1 MNEWLYRDTRQKNRP
16 HQPVFFCVFLVRPS
30 LSGQA
35 RPFRQCWKWP
45 EEVVE
50 LRGSNGSRIGRTRDR
65 GREMPK
71 VSPAN
76 YHCLRENPLLT
87 VFLRQIF
94 RLAIPLF
101 SVGTS
106 SAVFACPQGQYQVCV
121 VACFCAPGS
130 KEDTGEIFENMNQ
143 IAASGLQNWIV
154 QSRNTAAT
162 GDIRTIPLNIRA
174 QLESYY
180 DIQVLDS
187 ARYKVGDDAELNAA
201 HTMLQNPD
209 VSAVTLID
217 IIVFRSPDDALNNVA
232 LWAHELKHV
241 QQYLQWGVREF
252 ATRYTRD
259 YTAVEAPA
267 YEIQTQLARALRVSV
282 AQPEPPRNP

>member
-1 MNEWLYRDTRQKNRP
+1 
-16 HQPVFFCVFLVRPS
+16 
-30 LSGQA
+30 
-35 RPFRQCWKWP
+35 
-45 EEVVE
+45 
-50 LRGSNGSRIGRTRDR
+50 
-65 GREMPK
+65 MPK

-76 YHCLRENPLLT
+76 HHCLRENPLLT

-130 KEDTGEIFENMNQ
+130 KEETGEIFENMNQ

-174 QLESYY
+174 QLEPYY

-259 YTAVEAPA
+259 YTTVEAPA
-267 YEIQTQLARALRVSV
+267 YAIQTQVARALRVSV

>member
-1 MNEWLYRDTRQKNRP
+1 M
-16 HQPVFFCVFLVRPS
+16 
-30 LSGQA
+30 
-35 RPFRQCWKWP
+35 
-45 EEVVE
+45 
-50 LRGSNGSRIGRTRDR
+50 
-65 GREMPK
+65 
-71 VSPAN
+71 
-76 YHCLRENPLLT
+76 LT
-87 VFLRQIF
+87 VFVRQIF

-101 SVGTS
+101 SIGTS
-106 SAVFACPQGQYQVCV
+106 SAVLACPEGQYQVCM

-130 KEDTGEIFENMNQ
+130 KEENGEIFESMNQ
-143 IAASGLQNWIV
+143 MAAFGLQNWIV

-174 QLESYY
+174 QLEPYY

-209 VSAVTLID
+209 VSAVTLMD

-259 YTAVEAPA
+259 YTTVEAPA
-267 YEIQTQLARALRVSV
+267 YEIQTQVSRALRVSM
-282 AQPEPPRNP
+282 AKLEPPRNP

>member
-1 MNEWLYRDTRQKNRP
+1 M
-16 HQPVFFCVFLVRPS
+16 
-30 LSGQA
+30 
-35 RPFRQCWKWP
+35 
-45 EEVVE
+45 
-50 LRGSNGSRIGRTRDR
+50 
-65 GREMPK
+65 
-71 VSPAN
+71 
-76 YHCLRENPLLT
+76 LT

-106 SAVFACPQGQYQVCV
+106 SAVFACPQGQYQVCM

-130 KEDTGEIFENMNQ
+130 KEETGEIFENMNQ
-143 IAASGLQNWIV
+143 MAASGLQNWIV

-162 GDIRTIPLNIRA
+162 DDLRTIPLNIRA
-174 QLESYY
+174 QLEPYY

-209 VSAVTLID
+209 VSAVTLMD

-259 YTAVEAPA
+259 YTTVEAPA
-267 YEIQTQLARALRVSV
+267 YEIQTQVARALRVSV
-282 AQPEPPRNP
+282 AQPEPPRIP

>member
-1 MNEWLYRDTRQKNRP
+1 M
-16 HQPVFFCVFLVRPS
+16 
-30 LSGQA
+30 
-35 RPFRQCWKWP
+35 
-45 EEVVE
+45 
-50 LRGSNGSRIGRTRDR
+50 
-65 GREMPK
+65 
-71 VSPAN
+71 
-76 YHCLRENPLLT
+76 LT

-94 RLAIPLF
+94 RFAIPLF

-106 SAVFACPQGQYQVCV
+106 SAVFACPEGQYQVCM

-130 KEDTGEIFENMNQ
+130 KEETGEIFENMNQ
-143 IAASGLQNWIV
+143 MAASGLQSWIV

-174 QLESYY
+174 QLEPYY

-187 ARYKVGDDAELNAA
+187 ARYKVGDDGELNAA

-209 VSAVTLID
+209 VTAVTLID

-241 QQYLQWGVREF
+241 QQYLQLGVREF

-259 YTAVEAPA
+259 YTTVEAPA
-267 YEIQTQLARALRVSV
+267 YEIQTQVARALRVSV
-282 AQPEPPRNP
+282 AQTEPPRNP

>member
-1 MNEWLYRDTRQKNRP
+1 M
-16 HQPVFFCVFLVRPS
+16 
-30 LSGQA
+30 
-35 RPFRQCWKWP
+35 
-45 EEVVE
+45 
-50 LRGSNGSRIGRTRDR
+50 
-65 GREMPK
+65 
-71 VSPAN
+71 
-76 YHCLRENPLLT
+76 LT

-106 SAVFACPQGQYQVCV
+106 SAVFACPQGQYQVCM

-130 KEDTGEIFENMNQ
+130 KEETGEIFENMNQ
-143 IAASGLQNWIV
+143 MAASGLQNWIV

-162 GDIRTIPLNIRA
+162 DDIRTIPLNIRA
-174 QLESYY
+174 QLEPYY
-180 DIQVLDS
+180 DFQVLDS

-209 VSAVTLID
+209 VSAVTLMD

-259 YTAVEAPA
+259 YTTVEAPA
-267 YEIQTQLARALRVSV
+267 YEIQTLVARALRVSV
-282 AQPEPPRNP
+282 AQPELPRNP

>member
-1 MNEWLYRDTRQKNRP
+1 
-16 HQPVFFCVFLVRPS
+16 
-30 LSGQA
+30 
-35 RPFRQCWKWP
+35 
-45 EEVVE
+45 
-50 LRGSNGSRIGRTRDR
+50 
-65 GREMPK
+65 MPK
-71 VSPAN
+71 VSSADH
-76 YHCLRENPLLT
+76 HCLWENQLLT

-106 SAVFACPQGQYQVCV
+106 SAVFACPQGQYQVCM

-130 KEDTGEIFENMNQ
+130 KEETGEIFENMNQ
-143 IAASGLQNWIV
+143 MAASGLQNWIV

-162 GDIRTIPLNIRA
+162 DDIRTIPLNIRA
-174 QLESYY
+174 QLEPYY

-209 VSAVTLID
+209 VSAVTLMD

-259 YTAVEAPA
+259 YTTVEAPA
-267 YEIQTQLARALRVSV
+267 YEIQTQVARALRVSV
-282 AQPEPPRNP
+282 AQPEPPRIP

>member
-1 MNEWLYRDTRQKNRP
+1 M
-16 HQPVFFCVFLVRPS
+16 
-30 LSGQA
+30 
-35 RPFRQCWKWP
+35 
-45 EEVVE
+45 
-50 LRGSNGSRIGRTRDR
+50 
-65 GREMPK
+65 
-71 VSPAN
+71 
-76 YHCLRENPLLT
+76 LT
-87 VFLRQIF
+87 VFVRQIF

-101 SVGTS
+101 SIGTS
-106 SAVFACPQGQYQVCV
+106 SAVLACPEGQYQVCM

-130 KEDTGEIFENMNQ
+130 KEENGEIFESMNQ
-143 IAASGLQNWIV
+143 MAAFGLQNWIV

-174 QLESYY
+174 QLEPYY

-201 HTMLQNPD
+201 HAMLQNPD
-209 VSAVTLID
+209 VSAVTLMD

-259 YTAVEAPA
+259 YTTVEAPA
-267 YEIQTQLARALRVSV
+267 YEIQTQVSRALRVSM
-282 AQPEPPRNP
+282 AKLEPPRNP

>member
-1 MNEWLYRDTRQKNRP
+1 M
-16 HQPVFFCVFLVRPS
+16 
-30 LSGQA
+30 
-35 RPFRQCWKWP
+35 
-45 EEVVE
+45 
-50 LRGSNGSRIGRTRDR
+50 
-65 GREMPK
+65 
-71 VSPAN
+71 
-76 YHCLRENPLLT
+76 LT

-130 KEDTGEIFENMNQ
+130 KEETGEIFENMNQ

-174 QLESYY
+174 QLEPYY

-259 YTAVEAPA
+259 YTTVEAPA
-267 YEIQTQLARALRVSV
+267 YAIQTQVARALRVSV